1 MDNEGQHMSIQSTEA
16 ASGEYTMTRAELMAA
31 RANQPAPQPAKVFVS
46 AQMDE
51 KLAKR
56 LAVYAS
62 KRNITRSEAMRRAIV
77 KLLP

>member
-1 MDNEGQHMSIQSTEA
+1 MTIQSTCAE
-16 ASGEYTMTRAELMAA
+16 SGEYTLTRAELMAA
-31 RANQPAPQPAKVFVS
+31 RAKRPAPKPPKVFVS
-46 AQMDE
+46 AQMDA

>member
-1 MDNEGQHMSIQSTEA
+1 MSIQATEA
-16 ASGEYTMTRAELMAA
+16 ASGEYTLTRAELMAA
-31 RANQPAPQPAKVFVS
+31 RAKQPLPPPAKVFVS

-56 LAVYAS
+56 LSAYAS
-62 KRNITRSEAMRRAIV
+62 KHKITRSEAMRRAIV